1 MSIGKLDDIAL
12 GLWCATQMPHSDMRT
27 GSMYRTLR
35 RIVLMS
41 KKRLPEG
48 VELEDLSYLY
58 LMVME
63 EFDFLQCCDDLSAMD
78 NAILKGIMTNGWDKI
93 DFRHH

>member
-12 GLWCATQMPHSDMRT
+12 GLWSATQMPHSDMRT

-35 RIVLMS
+35 RIVFMS

-48 VELEDLSYLY
+48 VELGDLSWLY
-58 LMVME
+58 QQVME
-63 EFDFLQCCDDLSAMD
+63 EFDFLECCDDLSVKE
-78 NAILKGIMTNGWDKI
+78 NATLKGIKTRGWDKI

>member
-1 MSIGKLDDIAL
+1 MRLTDFDETVFGY
-12 GLWCATQMPHSDMRT
+12 WRATQMSHSDKRT

-48 VELEDLSYLY
+48 VELGDLSYLY
-58 LMVME
+58 QMVME